1 MVFVIIII
9 VVVVGSSAVLG
20 IRHVQHENAPG
31 TRPSLREA
39 RRVVRRSRIL
49 ASGGQCVCGGT
60 LVDAGESSPKF
71 GALMSCPDC
80 GRSWT
85 TDGRSIVR
93 RRRPALR
100 KPSAPA

>member
-1 MVFVIIII
+1 MVYVVIII
-9 VVVVGSSAVLG
+9 VVVVGGSGVLG
-20 IRHVQHENAPG
+20 IHHVRHENAPG
-31 TRPSLREA
+31 IRPSLRDA

-49 ASGGQCVCGGT
+49 ASGGQCMCGGT
-60 LVDAGESSPKF
+60 LADAGEASSKF

-93 RRRPALR
+93 RRRVPR
-100 KPSAPA
+100 RDP